1 MTNREILAVKGILLK
16 TSGYAYLEKASLK
29 EDCQELKDYLET
41 IPLTKDSNRTI
52 ISSWKTLKSFKI
64 VQRICSDSSVKHIMD
79 DYLKCDSIINGIVA
93 WKTLP
98 RNNNR
103 ITLSKDAMQFHFDC
117 DHNRFT
123 KLLIYLDEVD
133 NECGPHVF
141 IPNTSATERE
151 CLPALLHRDGRFT
164 STEIVNSGLCPES
177 VFGRAG
183 TIVFADTHNLHRGTP
198 VRNDKARYIL
208 SIQFVDSVAGAT
220 PIHQLKDI
228 LEMNNFY
235 S

>member
-1 MTNREILAVKGILLK
+1 MQFNNQRH
-16 TSGYAYLEKASLK
+16 SGMENCA
-29 EDCQELKDYLET
+29 
-41 IPLTKDSNRTI
+41 
-52 ISSWKTLKSFKI
+52 
-64 VQRICSDSSVKHIMD
+64 
-79 DYLKCDSIINGIVA
+79 
-93 WKTLP
+93 

-183 TIVFADTHNLHRGTP
+183 TIVFADTT
-198 VRNDKARYIL
+198 I
-208 SIQFVDSVAGAT
+208 SIEVPQ
-220 PIHQLKDI
+220 
-228 LEMNNFY
+228 
-235 S
+235 